1 LGHPFAERAAVSTPG
16 AHCCL
21 YRRWDG
27 QVIILLVCVDWG
39 LGRACVRACVRVCV
53 WALPSTVPVSM
64 HHACLCVCVCVVGCA
79 EARDRAYS
87 GSRRALE
94 AHGAYSR
101 EIVKCTRKGCNWA
114 GRRQDAAVECKILTR
129 EKNNT
134 GAPGATPA
142 GIVTRSAGD
151 VSPAGTAVNRI
162 IVRTAETAHGPGLAR
177 CASFR
182 SMRSRSETNRCS
194 RTNQCHRRG
203 TSHAPSSFDQAP
215 GSSSSSARAEPALF
229 PGR

>member
-1 LGHPFAERAAVSTPG
+1 
-16 AHCCL
+16 
-21 YRRWDG
+21 
-27 QVIILLVCVDWG
+27 LVCVDSGGARAW
-39 LGRACVRACVRVCV
+39 ACVRACV

-64 HHACLCVCVCVVGCA
+64 HYACLCVCVLLDARKREAARIREA
-79 EARDRAYS
+79 EEHWRHTAHTPARLSSARVRVAI
-87 GSRRALE
+87 G
-94 AHGAYSR
+94 
-101 EIVKCTRKGCNWA
+101 
-114 GRRQDAAVECKILTR
+114 QDADKTQLWSAKFLTR

-177 CASFR
+177 SASFR
-182 SMRSRSETNRCS
+182 SMRYRSETSRCS
-194 RTNQCHRRG
+194 RTNQCHRHA

-215 GSSSSSARAEPALF
+215 GSSSSRARAKPALF